1 MKKPPA
7 ARDIRA
13 WRHPSPSAPKWH
25 PLAWDGDAMSFDPD
39 DGVSSL
45 HKTYLNPGDNVSPL
59 PPGAPPRDFLEPQ
72 LRPHEHLKFH
82 PQYRTRFDQ
91 KLTQFLKTPP
101 PGGGPPLLSQAALL
115 ARFDTV
121 AQDFRR
127 TLECEVMRWGE
138 FQSRFQQTPQPAWE
152 LPTKW
157 ENNINTV
164 RNTVPSAKL
173 LLARNRL
180 KKQARES
187 RLLNDIPPPVITVSG
202 NNFTIAQ
209 PGPAGRIYYF
219 VEDGEKDPADFEIE
233 PELIPVRTIISGVL
247 PSGQTT
253 ITARVYRKDLDDT
266 PAWSA
271 KTVWV
276 LP

>member
-1 MKKPPA
+1 
-7 ARDIRA
+7 
-13 WRHPSPSAPKWH
+13 
-25 PLAWDGDAMSFDPD
+25 MSFDPD

-59 PPGAPPRDFLEPQ
+59 PPGAPPRGFLEPQ

-91 KLTQFLKTPP
+91 RLTQFLKTPP

-115 ARFDTV
+115 ARFDNV

-138 FQSRFQQTPQPAWE
+138 FQSRFQQTPQPQPAWE
-152 LPTKW
+152 LPAKW

-173 LLARNRL
+173 LLARNTL
-180 KKQARES
+180 KEQARES
-187 RLLNDIPPPVITVSG
+187 RLLNDIPPPVITVNG
-202 NNFTIAQ
+202 NTATITR
-209 PGPAGRIYYF
+209 PAGGTGRIY
-219 VEDGEKDPADFEIE
+219 FEIGE
-233 PELIPVRTIISGVL
+233 GERDPRTFLVGDPEHSPPHDSQQFPTLSVSTRCVA
-247 PSGQTT
+247 
-253 ITARVYRKDLDDT
+253 ARIYGPDIDGA

-271 KTVWV
+271 LTVYKIN
-276 LP
+276 

>member
-25 PLAWDGDAMSFDPD
+25 PLAWDGDAMSFDPKE
-39 DGVSSL
+39 GVSSL

-91 KLTQFLKTPP
+91 RLTQFLKTPP

-115 ARFDTV
+115 ARFDNV

-152 LPTKW
+152 LPAKW

-164 RNTVPSAKL
+164 RFTVPSAKL
-173 LLARNRL
+173 LLARNTL
-180 KKQARES
+180 KQQARDS
-187 RLLNDIPPPVITVSG
+187 RLLNDIPPPVITVNG
-202 NNFTIAQ
+202 NNFTITQ
-209 PGPAGRIYYF
+209 PGPTGRIYWN
-219 VEDGEKDPADFEIE
+219 VDTGEKDPNPYELEPAITPVSTFESD
-233 PELIPVRTIISGVL
+233 TFAND
-247 PSGQTT
+247 QTT
-253 ITARVYRKDLDDT
+253 VTARVYRTDLDGI

-271 KTVWV
+271 MTIFTR
-276 LP
+276 P